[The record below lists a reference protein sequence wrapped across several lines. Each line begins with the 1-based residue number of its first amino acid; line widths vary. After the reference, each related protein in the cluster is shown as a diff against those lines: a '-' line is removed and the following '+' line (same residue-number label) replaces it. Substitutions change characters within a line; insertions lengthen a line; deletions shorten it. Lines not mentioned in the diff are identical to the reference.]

1 MASGNMKTIKRRIK
15 SINSTMQITK
25 AMELVA
31 SSKLRRAKG
40 KAETGRPFFRAMNEL
55 MESVASCADVTE
67 GVYGAHSVIKN
78 RLFIV
83 IAGDRGLAGGYN
95 NNIFKLVADEIKKAI
110 EYYEKR
116 AYPIVAEYAG
126 ITEQKVSVIATSV
139 STIVSDLY
147 RSEETDEVVLF
158 YTEFV
163 SPLIQKPA
171 VLPLLP
177 LKKTEQP
184 QKARTPMR
192 YDPSPQAVMARL
204 VPLYL
209 MSQIRAAIFE
219 SFTSEQGARRMA
231 MENATD
237 NAQEMLNH
245 LSLQYNRARQEKITN
260 EINEIASAQ

>member
-95 NNIFKLVADEIKKAI
+95 NNIFKLVADEIKKSDTPVQILPIGKKAI

-184 QKARTPMR
+184 QKARTYALR
-192 YDPSPQAVMARL
+192 
-204 VPLYL
+204 PLTSSGYGKTCSL
-209 MSQIRAAIFE
+209 IF
-219 SFTSEQGARRMA
+219 
-231 MENATD
+231 
-237 NAQEMLNH
+237 
-245 LSLQYNRARQEKITN
+245 N
-260 EINEIASAQ
+260 EPDS